1 MKTSIL
7 RNLLYAFLA
16 LGLAMGLIFPV
27 YAQFFVEWKEGMRNW
42 FILGCIIAG
51 TSIGFAN
58 YLLVSMVLMNK
69 MRRIADVAHAVSE
82 NDISHECTLV
92 SHDVIGEI
100 VASVNRMTA
109 NLRHMLSQISA
120 STQQLDS
127 ASAELTANSQDAR
140 QRVHHQQ
147 QMTEQAA
154 LALEE
159 MMRMVEN
166 VSQRAE
172 EAATAASS
180 ADQEAQHGQQIIG
193 HTIEAIFALAKDVDQ
208 AAEALQQLEQQSQ
221 NIGMV
226 LDVIRGI
233 ADQTNLLALNAA
245 IEAARAG
252 EAGRGFAVVA
262 DEVRTLAT
270 RTQQSTHEIQQ
281 IIELLQADAHKT
293 VSLMSTGR
301 SQAQNSVEQARQ
313 TDAALKQ
320 IASAV
325 TGIVHSTGEIASAAR
340 DQLRVTDK
348 VNQNVTS
355 ISADASATA
364 NGVESLAT
372 SSEALQKLAQ
382 QLQGVVS
389 RFRH

>member
-69 MRRIADVAHAVSE
+69 VRRIADVAHAVSE

-120 STQQLDS
+120 STQQLGS
-127 ASAELTANSQDAR
+127 ASADLAINSQDAR
-140 QRVHHQQ
+140 QRVRHQQ
-147 QMTEQAA
+147 QMTEQATQA
-154 LALEE
+154 LDE
-159 MMRMVEN
+159 MMLMVEN
-166 VSQRAE
+166 VSRRAE
-172 EAATAASS
+172 EAATAASG
-180 ADQEAQHGQQIIG
+180 ADQEARHGQQIIG
-193 HTIEAIFALAKDVDQ
+193 QTIEAIFSLARDVDQ

-281 IIELLQADAHKT
+281 IIEQLQAGAHKT

-301 SQAQNSVEQARQ
+301 DQAQHSVEQARQ
-313 TDAALKQ
+313 ADQALKQ
-320 IASAV
+320 IAGAV
-325 TGIVHSTGEIASAAR
+325 SGIVLSTGEIADAAR
-340 DQLRVTDK
+340 DQLNVTNK
-348 VNQNVTS
+348 VNQNVAS
-355 ISADASATA
+355 IHADAAATA
-364 NGVESLAT
+364 SGVESLAI
-372 SSEALQKLAQ
+372 SSEALQQLAK